1 MDVTPLVKS
10 GYQIIQ
16 NYGPSGFKVSGQ
28 IYEHPVLVFIDRT
41 VEWATSNTPD
51 NLQAD
56 DLQQIYDNAD
66 NIDVVLLGCGEQ
78 MEFVSPAL
86 RQQLQKAGVSIEPMD
101 TGAACRTF
109 NVLMAEERRVVAALF
124 PPKAQNY

>member
-10 GYQIIQ
+10 GHQIIQ
-16 NYGPSGFKVSGQ
+16 NYAPSGFKVSGQ

-41 VEWATSNTPD
+41 VKWTLTNDPG
-51 NLQAD
+51 
-56 DLQQIYDNAD
+56 DLKLEDLKQIIDNAQD
-66 NIDVVLLGCGEQ
+66 IDVVLLGCGDQ
-78 MEFVSPAL
+78 MEFVPPKL
-86 RQQLQKAGVSIEPMD
+86 RQELQGKGVSIEPMD

-124 PPKAQNY
+124 PPQT